1 MSEHTPSSWE
11 YRAPDGENTVSDST
25 SGYEDEEDEETPWS
39 ELVEAERASRQ
50 QAAAQYDRML
60 AAFEAKT
67 ERMTEA
73 TARQQALQ
81 AAQVNATLA
90 LMAAALHLYMGDGAP
105 QAYESRARH
114 WLEIAGFGEASPS
127 GRPPG

>member
-1 MSEHTPSSWE
+1 M
-11 YRAPDGENTVSDST
+11 SDST
-25 SGYEDEEDEETPWS
+25 SGYEDEEDEEAPWS

-50 QAAAQYDRML
+50 QAAAQYARML
-60 AAFEAKT
+60 EAFKAKT

-73 TARQQALQ
+73 TAREQALQ

-90 LMAAALHLYMGDGAP
+90 LMAATLHLYMGDA
-105 QAYESRARH
+105 ALHKYESRARH
-114 WLEIAGFGEASPS
+114 WLEIAGFGEGSQP